1 MTENTINVEMAGYT
15 NAADL
20 SMQCLGVLP
29 QSINGHSPT
38 ALIKVVYPNEDYE
51 EIFMDLVTRQNHVS
65 HGYNLKLNNVNI
77 ATTYIPWRK
86 MFAGSAVL
94 TVEKEEAI
102 IEEIKEES
110 FKTDPPM
117 SPIYLTPDGKLVLS
131 DGTPYKPQ
139 TLQPEQ
145 SEALA
150 NLTSSDTP
158 KNLNLSNGSLSNA
171 GLLSNNTN
179 GNNISGILLFALGV
193 VAAIG
198 VLSILKR

>member
-1 MTENTINVEMAGYT
+1 MTENTINVEMARYT
-15 NAADL
+15 NVADL
-20 SMQCLGVLP
+20 SVQCLGVLP
-29 QSINGHSPT
+29 QSINGHSST
-38 ALIKVVYPNEDYE
+38 TLIKVVYPNEDYE
-51 EIFMDLVTRQNHVS
+51 EIFMDLITRQNHVS
-65 HGYNLKLNNVNI
+65 HGYKLKLNNVNI

-102 IEEIKEES
+102 IEEIKKES

-131 DGTPYKPQ
+131 DGTPYKLPATQ
-139 TLQPEQ
+139 T
-145 SEALA
+145 EALA

-158 KNLNLSNGSLSNA
+158 KNLNLSNVPLSNSSM
-171 GLLSNNTN
+171 LTN
-179 GNNISGILLFALGV
+179 GSSNNISGILLFALGI

>member
-20 SMQCLGVLP
+20 SAQCLGVLP

-65 HGYNLKLNNVNI
+65 HGYKLKLNNVNI

-131 DGTPYKPQ
+131 DGTPYKPPT
-139 TLQPEQ
+139 TLQPVQ

-150 NLTSSDTP
+150 NLVSSDTP
-158 KNLNLSNGSLSNA
+158 KNLSNVPLSNSSML
-171 GLLSNNTN
+171 TN
-179 GNNISGILLFALGV
+179 GSSNNISGVLLFALGV